1 MMGVELR
8 IYGEQ
13 IYVYYIKLHELLDYH
28 AAYQQGLLF
37 ALAL

>member
-1 MMGVELR
+1 MDVELK

-13 IYVYYIKLHELLDYH
+13 IFVYYIKLRELLDYH